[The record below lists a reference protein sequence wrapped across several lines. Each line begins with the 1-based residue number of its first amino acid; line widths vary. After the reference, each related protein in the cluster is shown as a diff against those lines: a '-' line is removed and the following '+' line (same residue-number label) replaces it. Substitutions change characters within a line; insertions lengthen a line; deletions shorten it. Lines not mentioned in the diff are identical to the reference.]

1 MSGSQGLL
9 RAFLRLFSK
18 EVKQYAGTDQFGN
31 NYYYI
36 PERKNWLG
44 QTMRERRFME
54 ARNMKE
60 VDYREGDIPKEWEAW
75 IRKTR
80 KNPPTIEEIMKNE
93 KYKEDSKIKIEDVS
107 EKENLQITDSKEMLA
122 VSPVQTK
129 IKGHA
134 SAPDFGK
141 SDPSKDPTSTGKTF
155 QPGSWLPPESNN
167 QNK

>member
-9 RAFLRLFSK
+9 RAFLRLWSK
-18 EVKQYAGTDQFGN
+18 EVKQYVGTDQFGN
-31 NYYYI
+31 KYYYI

-54 ARNMKE
+54 ASNMKE
-60 VDYREGDIPKEWEAW
+60 VDYREGDIPMEWEAW

-80 KNPPTIEEIMKNE
+80 KSPPTTEEIMKNE
-93 KYKEDSKIKIEDVS
+93 KYREDVQIKIKDVS
-107 EKENLQITDSKEMLA
+107 EEENLQITDSKEMLA
-122 VSPVQTK
+122 ASPVHTK

-141 SDPSKDPTSTGKTF
+141 SEPSEDPTSTGKTF
-155 QPGSWLPPESNN
+155 QPGSWMPQESRS